1 MPTPLLAP
9 RNGAVQLIESDPA
22 FADAV
27 DEILAGTGPIAIDA
41 ERASGFRYSQRAYLI
56 QIFRRGGGLHLIDP
70 IPLANSQHI
79 ARLNNALIDQEWV
92 IHASTQDLPCLRE
105 FGISP
110 QQLFDTELAARLAGC
125 ERVGLGSLTESLLE
139 LSLAKEHSAVDWSLR
154 PLHDEWL
161 IYAALDVDVLL
172 DLRDAVESLL
182 KEQGKLD
189 WAKADFAAIL
199 KAPTPKP
206 RKDPWRRTSGMH
218 TVRDRRALA
227 IVKELWEKRD
237 EIARAIDIAPGRL
250 LNDSSIITLSLKQPR
265 TLSELLAITSFSRGR
280 NDVQRSYFEEWIKAV
295 LRVDHL
301 QQEELPEL
309 RIKADGMPPTKVW
322 RDKFPEAYARFT
334 HARAALTTLAQ
345 ELSMPIENLISP
357 DSYKRIC
364 WLSQNES
371 SLIGNIEEVS
381 RILADF
387 GARSWQIEH
396 VAPLLASALCKTE
409 PIEILESETEKTA
422 ENQAV
427 SE

>member
-9 RNGAVQLIESDPA
+9 RNGAVKLLESDSA

-92 IHASTQDLPCLRE
+92 IHASTQDLACLRE

-110 QQLFDTELAARLAGC
+110 QRLFDTELAARLAGC
-125 ERVGLGSLTESLLE
+125 ERVGLGPLTESLLE

-154 PLHDEWL
+154 PLHDDWL

-172 DLRDAVESLL
+172 DLRDAIESLL
-182 KEQGKLD
+182 KEQGKLE

-199 KAPTPKP
+199 KAPTAQP
-206 RKDPWRRTSGMH
+206 RKDPWRRTSGLH

-250 LNDSSIITLSLKQPR
+250 LNDSLIITLALKQPR
-265 TLSELLAITSFSRGR
+265 TLSELLAISSFARGR
-280 NDVQRSYFEEWIKAV
+280 NDVQRSYFEAWIKAV

-301 QQEELPEL
+301 HQSELPEL
-309 RIKADGMPPTKVW
+309 RMKSEGMPPTKVW
-322 RDKFPEAYARFT
+322 RDKFPEVYARFT
-334 HARAALTTLAQ
+334 HARASLTTLAH
-345 ELSMPIENLISP
+345 ELAMPIENLIAP

-364 WLSQNES
+364 WISQSEPA
-371 SLIGNIEEVS
+371 LIGNVEEIS
-381 RILADF
+381 KRLAEF
-387 GARSWQIEH
+387 GARPWQIQR
-396 VAPLLASALCKTE
+396 VAPLLASALCETE
-409 PIEILESETEKTA
+409 PIEIPEPETEKAT